1 MYNRITL
8 KQLQRM
14 APSVSITYT
23 QKKTKKTCEIKCN
36 ETREHFSG
44 FGFVRINHEQII
56 CKKMIL
62 TSHMTRVDSR

>member
-23 QKKTKKTCEIKCN
+23 QKKPKTCEIKCN
-36 ETREHFSG
+36 ETHEHFSG

-56 CKKMIL
+56 RKKMIL